1 MDLVVG
7 QFLTGLSYGSTLFLV
22 SSGLT
27 LIFGVTRVVNFA
39 HGALYMLGAYVAYA
53 ATSAL
58 PATPLGFFGGVL
70 LAACIVALAG
80 VLIEFVVLRRI
91 YAAPE
96 IFQLLATFGVAL
108 ILQDVALAIWGP
120 EELFAP
126 RAPGL
131 KGVIEVGGAFVPQYN
146 LLLTLIGPAI
156 FGVLWWV
163 FRHTRWGT
171 IVRAATQDR
180 EMAGALGINERWLF
194 SAVFA
199 LGAGLAGLAGALQ
212 IPRETVNLQ
221 MDVTILV
228 EAFVVVVVGGLGS
241 ITGAF
246 WASLAIGVLHA
257 FGIWLLPQST
267 LVLVFVVMAVV
278 LIVRPYGL
286 LGRPEVATR
295 TVRAATHAPFVPL
308 PARARLAMLAALAV
322 AVAAPLLFGDYA
334 LVLATEMA
342 ILALFAA
349 SLQLFMGHGGLVSF
363 GHAAFFGLGAYAA
376 ALLVRHASLPFA
388 AAVVAAPLA
397 AGAAAALAG
406 FFVLRAQG
414 VYAAMLTLA
423 FAQILWSVAVQW
435 VDFTGGDNGLLGI
448 WPPSTSRLVYYAL
461 TLAVVG
467 LALLALRR
475 AALAPFGY
483 ALRATRDAA
492 ERAEALGIDV
502 RRLRWAAFIA
512 GGAFGGLAG
521 ALQVFQKGAVFPNA
535 LSLSTSVDALV
546 MVLLGGLQTLSGP
559 VVGAIAYHAL
569 ATELLRHA
577 EYWRLALGV
586 IIVVVVMLA
595 PQGIVGTLRARWR
608 AMSAA
613 QGRSQASSHRSAQRE
628 GSQ

>member
-7 QFLTGLSYGSTLFLV
+7 QFLAGLSYGSTLFLV

-39 HGALYMLGAYVAYA
+39 HGALYMLGAYAAYA
-53 ATSAL
+53 LTALL

-70 LAACIVALAG
+70 LAALAVALVG
-80 VLIEFVVLRRI
+80 VVIEFVVLRRI

-108 ILQDVALAIWGP
+108 VLQDAALAIWGP

-146 LLLTLIGPAI
+146 LVLTLVGPAI
-156 FGVLWWV
+156 FGGLWWL
-163 FRHTRWGT
+163 FRRTRWGT

-180 EMAGALGINERWLF
+180 EMAGALGINERRLF
-194 SAVFA
+194 STVFA

-212 IPRETVNLQ
+212 IPRETINLQ

-278 LIVRPYGL
+278 LIVRPYGFF
-286 LGRPEVATR
+286 GRPELAAHD
-295 TVRAATHAPFVPL
+295 VRGATHAPFGPL
-308 PARARLAMLAALAV
+308 SLRARFALVTTLLIV
-322 AVAAPLLFGDYA
+322 AAAPLLLGDYA

-349 SLQLFMGHGGLVSF
+349 SLQFFMGHGGLVSF

-376 ALLVRHASLPFA
+376 ALLVREAALPFA
-388 AAVVAAPLA
+388 AAVIAAPLA
-397 AGAAAALAG
+397 AGVAAAVAG

-414 VYAAMLTLA
+414 VYASMLTLA

-435 VDFTGGDNGLLGI
+435 VDVTGGDNGLLGI
-448 WPPSTSRLVYYAL
+448 WPPTASRAVYYGL
-461 TLAVVG
+461 TLAVVAA
-467 LALLALRR
+467 ALLALRR

-492 ERAEALGIDV
+492 ARAEALGIDV
-502 RRLRWAAFIA
+502 RRLRWMAFIA

-535 LSLSTSVDALV
+535 FSLATSVDGLV

-559 VVGAIAYHAL
+559 IVGAIAYHAL

-577 EYWRLALGV
+577 TYWRLALGV
-586 IIVVVVMLA
+586 VIVVLVMLA
-595 PQGIVGTLRARWR
+595 PQGIVGTLRIVGTRRARW
-608 AMSAA
+608 SA
-613 QGRSQASSHRSAQRE
+613 R
-628 GSQ
+628 

>member
-53 ATSAL
+53 LTAAL

-70 LAACIVALAG
+70 LAACVVALAG
-80 VLIEFVVLRRI
+80 ALIEFVVLRRI

-146 LLLTLIGPAI
+146 LLLTLVGPAV
-156 FGVLWWV
+156 FGLLWWV
-163 FRHTRWGT
+163 FRRTRWGT

-180 EMAGALGINERWLF
+180 EMAGALGINERRLF

-241 ITGAF
+241 IAGAF

-267 LVLVFVVMAVV
+267 LALVFVVMAVV

-286 LGRPEVATR
+286 FGRPDVAAR
-295 TVRAATHAPFVPL
+295 TVRAATHAPLAPL

-322 AVAAPLLFGDYA
+322 AAAAPLLFGDYA

-349 SLQLFMGHGGLVSF
+349 SLQFFMGHGGLVSF
-363 GHAAFFGLGAYAA
+363 GHAAFFGVGAYAA
-376 ALLVRHASLPFA
+376 ALLVRHAALPFA
-388 AAVVAAPLA
+388 AALLAAPLA
-397 AGAAAALAG
+397 AGAAAAMAG

-414 VYAAMLTLA
+414 VYASMLTLA

-448 WPPSTSRLVYYAL
+448 WPPTTSRLVYYAL

-492 ERAEALGIDV
+492 QRAEALGIDV

-535 LSLSTSVDALV
+535 LSLATSVDALV
-546 MVLLGGLQTLSGP
+546 MVLMGGLQTLSGP
-559 VVGAIAYHAL
+559 IVGAIAYHSL

-577 EYWRLALGV
+577 EYWRLALGLV
-586 IIVVVVMLA
+586 IVVLVMLA
-595 PQGIVGTLRARWR
+595 PQGIVGTLRARWGAR
-608 AMSAA
+608 
-613 QGRSQASSHRSAQRE
+613 
-628 GSQ
+628 

>member
-7 QFLTGLSYGSTLFLV
+7 QFLAGLSFGSTLFLV
-22 SSGLT
+22 SAGLT

-39 HGALYMLGAYVAYA
+39 HGALYMLGAYAAYA
-53 ATSAL
+53 LTAAL

-70 LAACIVALAG
+70 LAAVAVAAVG
-80 VLIEFVVLRRI
+80 AVIEFVVLRRI

-108 ILQDVALAIWGP
+108 MLQDVALAIWGP

-146 LLLTLIGPAI
+146 LVLTLVGPVI
-156 FGVLWWV
+156 FGALWWV
-163 FRHTRWGT
+163 FRRTRWGT

-180 EMAGALGINERWLF
+180 EMAGALGINERRLF
-194 SAVFA
+194 STVFA

-212 IPRETVNLQ
+212 IPRETINLQ
-221 MDVTILV
+221 MDLTILV

-267 LVLVFVVMAVV
+267 LVLVFVAMAAV

-286 LGRPEVATR
+286 FGRPDL
-295 TVRAATHAPFVPL
+295 AAHGARGTLHSPFTPL
-308 PARARLAMLAALAV
+308 PARMRAALIGALV
-322 AVAAPLLFGDYA
+322 IAAAAPLLLGDYA

-349 SLQLFMGHGGLVSF
+349 SLQFFMGHGGLVSF

-376 ALLVRHASLPFA
+376 ALLVSA
-388 AAVVAAPLA
+388 AALLAAALIAAPLV
-397 AGAAAALAG
+397 AGIAAALAG

-414 VYAAMLTLA
+414 VYASMLTLA

-435 VDFTGGDNGLLGI
+435 VESPAATTACWASGRR
-448 WPPSTSRLVYYAL
+448 P
-461 TLAVVG
+461 
-467 LALLALRR
+467 RR
-475 AALAPFGY
+475 A
-483 ALRATRDAA
+483 
-492 ERAEALGIDV
+492 
-502 RRLRWAAFIA
+502 
-512 GGAFGGLAG
+512 
-521 ALQVFQKGAVFPNA
+521 
-535 LSLSTSVDALV
+535 SST
-546 MVLLGGLQTLSGP
+546 TC
-559 VVGAIAYHAL
+559 
-569 ATELLRHA
+569 
-577 EYWRLALGV
+577 
-586 IIVVVVMLA
+586 
-595 PQGIVGTLRARWR
+595 
-608 AMSAA
+608 
-613 QGRSQASSHRSAQRE
+613 
-628 GSQ
+628 